1 MKLNKERQAETEVQA
16 TTNADCTNVKPPYS
30 QTPCCLLAD
39 FMVMDKKTVAVSRGG
54 LPKGNY
60 ISVNDNDGRI
70 VFTDLMAKKLDIE
83 YGSTATFIL
92 PKENNGEA
100 YLLIDDENGFMIR
113 RQGKDRGSLLFMNK
127 IVASNI
133 HRYFKSEK
141 SSIKLSVY
149 PEQIL
154 INEEMQVWKV
164 VCQRAAD

>member
-1 MKLNKERQAETEVQA
+1 MENI
-16 TTNADCTNVKPPYS
+16 NVD
-30 QTPCCLLAD
+30 LIIL
-39 FMVMDKKTVAVSRGG
+39 DKKTVAVSRGG

-70 VFTDLMAKKLDIE
+70 VFTDLMSKKIGIE
-83 YGSTATFIL
+83 YGSTATFIF
-92 PKENNGEA
+92 PKENNGEV

-127 IVASNI
+127 VVASNI
-133 HRYFKSEK
+133 HKYFKSEK

-149 PEQIL
+149 PEQVL
-154 INEEMQVWKV
+154 INDKIQVWKV